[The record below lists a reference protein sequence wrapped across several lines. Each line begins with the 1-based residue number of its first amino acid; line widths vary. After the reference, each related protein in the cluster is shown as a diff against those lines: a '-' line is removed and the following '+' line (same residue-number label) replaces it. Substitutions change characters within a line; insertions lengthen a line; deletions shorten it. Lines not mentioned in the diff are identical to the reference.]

1 MHRPSLSWRK
11 CRESAWYVWNTAMY
25 SVQSTAN
32 SVNTTRTCKAL
43 DHSFKISLWKAIKDL
58 TRCVSVLYCNGLF
71 TVGLMGTQRMDH
83 SSFHWR
89 APWDL
94 GRVEPWIPWQ
104 AILMTHTEAPP
115 LPAVGLARLIVQA
128 TAPWVAGGA
137 MGRVCGPSWH
147 AADDTAS
154 ELRNIPLLL
163 QSLLQEPQ
171 GAELCIRWCKPPAPP
186 SDLPSP
192 ITVLGL
198 CGACLSLQTEDQHLP
213 CTKAGLQLQRN
224 YSHFS

>member
-11 CRESAWYVWNTAMY
+11 CRELAWYVWNTAMY
-25 SVQSTAN
+25 SIQSTAN
-32 SVNTTRTCKAL
+32 SVNNTRTCKAL
-43 DHSFKISLWKAIKDL
+43 DHSFKISLWKAIKEL

-71 TVGLMGTQRMDH
+71 TVGLMGTQRLDH

-94 GRVEPWIPWQ
+94 GRVEPWILWQ
-104 AILMTHTEAPP
+104 AILMTHTEVPP

-147 AADDTAS
+147 AP
-154 ELRNIPLLL
+154 ELLMIQTMNSGTFLYSFKTSCRSLKELSSVSDGANLLPHHL
-163 QSLLQEPQ
+163 TFPH
-171 GAELCIRWCKPPAPP
+171 
-186 SDLPSP
+186 PSP
-192 ITVLGL
+192 
-198 CGACLSLQTEDQHLP
+198 
-213 CTKAGLQLQRN
+213 R
-224 YSHFS
+224 